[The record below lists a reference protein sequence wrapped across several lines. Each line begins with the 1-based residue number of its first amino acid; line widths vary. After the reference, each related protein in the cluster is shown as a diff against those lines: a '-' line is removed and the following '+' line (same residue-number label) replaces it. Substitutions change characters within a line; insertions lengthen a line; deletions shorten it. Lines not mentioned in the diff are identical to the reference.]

1 MSKTK
6 WVDLE
11 PNERQGNVQWMP
23 RGYKVRKDT
32 LNEIC
37 QDILLDTL
45 IKMKGCV
52 KLVFLIM
59 TLSKKTLKCVPTVL
73 WVKHILGLMG

>member
-37 QDILLDTL
+37 QDILLDIGFLDPITYNH
-45 IKMKGCV
+45 IKWAMQRAILDQEV
-52 KLVFLIM
+52 
-59 TLSKKTLKCVPTVL
+59 LSVNNQEKRSTQ
-73 WVKHILGLMG
+73 